1 MLWRKNPQC
10 SATCCITMLLSL
22 NELTS
27 RVNSVASMRKTN
39 FRTNLG
45 MGGVDMPS
53 MRSAVNDNVGF
64 EIEGKEE
71 DIKGKKDKVTD
82 TRGVRFT
89 DVKGPTNE
97 MLSNNIIR
105 RGIPEGRRF
114 SSRFP
119 ARQIRA
125 SNS

>member
-1 MLWRKNPQC
+1 
-10 SATCCITMLLSL
+10 MLLSL

-27 RVNSVASMRKTN
+27 GVNSVASMRKTN
-39 FRTNLG
+39 FRTNLA
-45 MGGVDMPS
+45 MGPVDMPS

-64 EIEGKEE
+64 EIEEKEE

-89 DVKGPTNE
+89 DAKGPTDE

-125 SNS
+125 LYS

>member
-1 MLWRKNPQC
+1 
-10 SATCCITMLLSL
+10 MLLSL

-27 RVNSVASMRKTN
+27 GVNSVASMRKTN

-45 MGGVDMPS
+45 MGGVGMPS
-53 MRSAVNDNVGF
+53 MRSALNDNVGF
-64 EIEGKEE
+64 EIEEKEE
-71 DIKGKKDKVTD
+71 GIKGKKDNATD

-89 DVKGPTNE
+89 DVKGPTDE
-97 MLSNNIIR
+97 MSSNNIR

-125 SNS
+125 LNS

>member
-1 MLWRKNPQC
+1 
-10 SATCCITMLLSL
+10 
-22 NELTS
+22 
-27 RVNSVASMRKTN
+27 
-39 FRTNLG
+39 

-64 EIEGKEE
+64 EIEEKEE
-71 DIKGKKDKVTD
+71 DIKGKKDKVAD

-89 DVKGPTNE
+89 DAKGPADE

-119 ARQIRA
+119 ARQARA
-125 SNS
+125 LNS

>member
-1 MLWRKNPQC
+1 
-10 SATCCITMLLSL
+10 
-22 NELTS
+22 
-27 RVNSVASMRKTN
+27 
-39 FRTNLG
+39 

-64 EIEGKEE
+64 EIEEKEE
-71 DIKGKKDKVTD
+71 DIKGKKDNATD

-89 DVKGPTNE
+89 DVKGPTDE
-97 MLSNNIIR
+97 MLSNNIR

-125 SNS
+125 LNS

>member
-1 MLWRKNPQC
+1 
-10 SATCCITMLLSL
+10 
-22 NELTS
+22 
-27 RVNSVASMRKTN
+27 
-39 FRTNLG
+39 
-45 MGGVDMPS
+45 MPS

-64 EIEGKEE
+64 EIEEKEE
-71 DIKGKKDKVTD
+71 DIKGKKHKVTD

-89 DVKGPTNE
+89 HAKGAIDE
-97 MLSNNIIR
+97 MLSNNIR

-125 SNS
+125 LNS